1 MRQRIQKEVT
11 HAKTLTL
18 ISGNNNKMENPLAE
32 EAQNIDN
39 FCEELKRIIF
49 LKNTRE
55 NLTKHSKSHNQ
66 VILTADLL

>member
-1 MRQRIQKEVT
+1 MHMRQRIQKEVT
-11 HAKTLTL
+11 HAKTL

-66 VILTADLL
+66 VSLTAELL